1 MKSIT
6 FLILITLSL
15 ISASVSA
22 NFILPEISRD
32 GKSLNTSVISVSQEK
47 RNFTA
52 IKYEFLSV
60 KSDATPAVEIKQSS
74 PGILGGF
81 STNSFSGQFNMDIP
95 TYDVEGVKN
104 HATNFSFLGG
114 YQVNNKLTLGIGY
127 TKSEL
132 DISTDENVIA
142 AGGSLKVKD
151 KVLGGS
157 VEYVENKTSN
167 TKGGFFVLSA
177 GFGQQDAKNSVEAG
191 VQLMT
196 EGSGDLTVGKRF
208 ALFSSM
214 TKVVNGIE
222 IDGSFTYEFGNYLNV
237 NDNALDGNNYNAL
250 FFEFDAEFLV
260 GSNFYITPG
269 INYSAENA
277 PGISNDTSNVSL
289 KSDFGYRTKRLDATI
304 GASYV
309 FIGEENDIDY
319 DGLGWSLNI
328 GYKL

>member
-52 IKYEFLSV
+52 IKYEYLSV
-60 KSDATPAVEIKQSS
+60 ESDATPAVEIKQSS
-74 PGILGGF
+74 PGVWGGF
-81 STNSFSGQFNMDIP
+81 STNGFSGQLNLDIP
-95 TYDVEGVKN
+95 TYNMEGAKN

-114 YQVNNKLTLGIGY
+114 YQVNKNLTLGLGY

-132 DISTDENVIA
+132 DISTDESVIA
-142 AGGSLKVKD
+142 AGGSLKVND

-157 VEYVENKTSN
+157 IEYVENKTSA
-167 TKGGFFVLSA
+167 TKGGFFILSA

-196 EGSGDLTVGKRF
+196 EGSDDLTTGKRF
-208 ALFSSM
+208 TLFSGM

-222 IDGSFTYEFGNYLNV
+222 IDGSFTYEFGNYLKDE
-237 NDNALDGNNYNAL
+237 DNSSDGNNFNAL
-250 FFEFDAEFLV
+250 SFEFDAEFLV

-277 PGISNDTSNVSL
+277 PGVSSDTSDVRL
-289 KSDFGYRTKRLDATI
+289 KTDFGYRTKRLDATI
-304 GASYV
+304 GVSYV
-309 FIGEENDIDY
+309 FVGEENDIDY

-328 GYKL
+328 GCSI